1 MSKKHF
7 FLTFLIIIL
16 IPISHLPLRG
26 HPLYLKAVFRAFRGP
41 SGNGSYALLTKKQQ
55 QLTSSVG
62 VVSAGRW
69 RER

>member
-26 HPLYLKAVFRAFRGP
+26 NPLYLKAVFRAFRGP